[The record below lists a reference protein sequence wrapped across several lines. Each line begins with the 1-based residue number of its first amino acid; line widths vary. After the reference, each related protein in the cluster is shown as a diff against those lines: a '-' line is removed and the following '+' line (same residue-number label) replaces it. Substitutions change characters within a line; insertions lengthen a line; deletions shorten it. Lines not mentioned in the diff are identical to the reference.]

1 MSSDGNPYVST
12 STSQLLPALH
22 SALSGS
28 TATLVSTCTL
38 YPLSQVITR
47 LQAQGQLRREG
58 KLAPAA
64 HGPHPPSEL
73 IGDRALPQRPPHG
86 LRQQQREYAG
96 IVDAFLQIWKSD
108 GDGGLKAFYTGLV
121 PDVARSA
128 LDSFLFFLFYEW
140 FRGARLA
147 RRGVQGRGHA
157 MLGALEELAIGV
169 IAGACAKGL
178 TTPIANIASR
188 KEEAWATNLEPA
200 LGEINLRE
208 IVDGIR
214 KDKGFGGLWSGYS
227 SNLLLTLNPSITF
240 FLHEFLKGRV
250 ARRRGREPGAG
261 MNFLLAASSKAIS
274 TLLTYPFQVATRRLQ
289 AGIPI
294 ELPIDPEPL
303 SRQRQAS
310 VEISPTNTVTNQ
322 HHEEEFDRA
331 RERQERAARAVR
343 EFAQQSI
350 FGTMAQ
356 LVRTEGMGSL
366 YDGLCGELLNSF
378 LGHGTTMVVKDVMHR
393 LLFRFYFFA
402 LGLLAELRQRRETR
416 QGISDGAPE
425 VPQELTRETSSTVPD
440 PDSTPTSL
448 PSPPPSSPKP
458 STLEAT
464 TAAAPP
470 PPSSL
475 ASDHSSSTS
484 TPTSTPVPPPA
495 VPLPSTMP
503 TLHPSSLPVPV
514 PSPSFSSSQIQ
525 AEPPTRAA
533 NPATLRA
540 TSSSPSGLPPPPSKI
555 PLPKSITAPAPAPVP
570 VPQDV
575 PMGLRYR
582 LEWDENRRRRGSLRR
597 RPTLGGVQDYG
608 VNVVANLIDGTHR
621 GLGARDKDKDKERS

>member
-1 MSSDGNPYVST
+1 MSSDGNPYAST
-12 STSQLLPALH
+12 ATSQLLPALH
-22 SALSGS
+22 HAFSGS

-38 YPLSQVITR
+38 YPLTQVITR
-47 LQAQGQLRREG
+47 LQAQNQLSREG

-64 HGPHPPSEL
+64 HGPDPPSVL
-73 IGDRALPQRPPHG
+73 LDDQAHPYRPLQG
-86 LRQQQREYAG
+86 LQQQQQQQHPQPRGYAG
-96 IVDAFLQIWKSD
+96 IVDAFLQIWRFD
-108 GDGGLKAFYTGLV
+108 GDGGLRAFYTGLV

-140 FRGARLA
+140 FRGARLS
-147 RRGVQGRGHA
+147 RRGVRGRGQA

-178 TTPIANIASR
+178 STPIANIASR
-188 KEEAWATNLEPA
+188 KEEAYTRSFESA

-214 KDKGFGGLWSGYS
+214 KDKGLGGLWSGYS

-261 MNFLLAASSKAIS
+261 MNFLLAATSKAMS

-294 ELPIDPEPL
+294 ELPIDPEPF
-303 SRQRQAS
+303 SRQRQPS
-310 VEISPTNTVTNQ
+310 VEISPTNTVTNR

-331 RERQERAARAVR
+331 RERQEKAARAVR

-356 LVRTEGMGSL
+356 LVRNEGVGSL
-366 YDGLCGELLNSF
+366 YDGLRGELLNSF

-402 LGLLAELRQRRETR
+402 LGLLAELRQRRESR
-416 QGISDGAPE
+416 EGPGAGAPE
-425 VPQELTRETSSTVPD
+425 VPQELTREASPRSPSSSSSSSSAPD
-440 PDSTPTSL
+440 PDPA
-448 PSPPPSSPKP
+448 PPSSPKP
-458 STLEAT
+458 STPE
-464 TAAAPP
+464 TAPVPP
-470 PPSSL
+470 APSSS
-475 ASDHSSSTS
+475 APGSEHSSAS

-495 VPLPSTMP
+495 VPLTTSLP
-503 TLHPSSLPVPV
+503 PSSLPVPV
-514 PSPSFSSSQIQ
+514 PVPVPSSLPLPTPSSSQIQ
-525 AEPPTRAA
+525 AEAPTRVV
-533 NPATLRA
+533 NPAQLR
-540 TSSSPSGLPPPPSKI
+540 TSGGLPPSKI
-555 PLPKSITAPAPAPVP
+555 PLPLPKPVTAP
-570 VPQDV
+570 QEI

-582 LEWDENRRRRGSLRR
+582 LEWDENRKRRGSLRR

-621 GLGARDKDKDKERS
+621 GLGGRDKDKDRG